1 MVVRLRLAT
10 LWAFGSEILL
20 WTIPERTEAVDWVT
34 AVIGYLALTALLLDL
49 GSRFRVRGLYGL
61 LALAGLYA
69 LGHGLIINPASAFA
83 DLPRTLFTRVLGAN
97 ALVGLGALLILI
109 AVGRLRP
116 RHPVILLGGMFL
128 IGAAWGLWARWSPV
142 AITGRLNE
150 PEAPLTLGM
159 ALAIGWLAIVLVL
172 RFPAPSEPPLRL
184 SPFGWTLT
192 LGGLLAAVIL
202 RLATDAI
209 PALGFSLSVPLIL
222 ICLGILYWQ
231 RRPKGIPILERA
243 GGAARLRGLLIV
255 ALVFA
260 AGACL
265 GLVIP
270 RTDSSVDPL
279 FAITLIFTAYGFVW
293 LPTAAVVI
301 ALRGLGRML
310 RAGHL

>member
-1 MVVRLRLAT
+1 MVVRLRLAM

-20 WTIPERTEAVDWVT
+20 WTAPERTEAVDLVA
-34 AVIGYLALTALLLDL
+34 AVIGYLALAALLLDL

-97 ALVGLGALLILI
+97 ALVGLGALLIVI
-109 AVGRLRP
+109 AIGRLRP
-116 RHPVILLGGMFL
+116 RRPAILLGGIAL
-128 IGAAWGLWARWSPV
+128 IGIAWGMWARWSPV
-142 AITGRLNE
+142 VITGRLSE
-150 PEAPLTLGM
+150 PESPLTLGV
-159 ALAIGWLAIVLVL
+159 ALAIGWLAVVLAL
-172 RFPAPSEPPLRL
+172 RVPAPSEPTLRL

-192 LGGLLAAVIL
+192 LGGLLAALIL
-202 RLATDAI
+202 RFLSDAI

-243 GGAARLRGLLIV
+243 GGAAGLRALLIG
-255 ALVFA
+255 ALAFA
-260 AGACL
+260 AGACI
-265 GLVIP
+265 GLLIP
-270 RTDSSVDPL
+270 RTDTSVDPL